1 MANICTNRKF
11 SFEYIPVEK
20 YEAGIKLTGTEIKSI
35 REGKVNINDTYVVLR
50 NNRPYVINMF
60 IAKYSHGNI
69 FNHEETRDRELLLHK
84 SEEIKLATKVKLQGL
99 SIVPVRLYFV
109 GSLVKIEIALCKGKK
124 LADKRQSLKEAEE
137 KRNIAK
143 AIKEANRY

>member
-1 MANICTNRKF
+1 MANICTNKKVG
-11 SFEYIPVEK
+11 FEYFILDK

-35 REGKVNINDTYVVLR
+35 REGKVNVNDTYVILR

-99 SIVPVRLYFV
+99 SIVPTRLYFV

-124 LADKRQSLKEAEE
+124 LADKRQSLKEAEG

-143 AIKEANRY
+143 ALKEANRY

>member
-1 MANICTNRKF
+1 MANICTNKKVG
-11 SFEYIPVEK
+11 FEYFILDK

-35 REGKVNINDTYVVLR
+35 REGKVNINDTYVILR

-99 SIVPVRLYFV
+99 SIVPTRLYFV
-109 GSLVKIEIALCKGKK
+109 GSLVKIEIALCKWKK
-124 LADKRQSLKEAEE
+124 LADKRQSLKEAEG

>member
-1 MANICTNRKF
+1 MANICTNKKVG
-11 SFEYIPVEK
+11 FEYFILDK

-35 REGKVNINDTYVVLR
+35 REGKVNINDTYVILR

-99 SIVPVRLYFV
+99 SIVPTRLYFV

-124 LADKRQSLKEAEE
+124 IADKRQSLKEAEG

-143 AIKEANRY
+143 ALKEANRY

>member
-1 MANICTNRKF
+1 MANICTNKKVG
-11 SFEYIPVEK
+11 FEYFILDK

-35 REGKVNINDTYVVLR
+35 REGKVNINDTYVILR

-84 SEEIKLATKVKLQGL
+84 SEEIKLATKIKLQGL
-99 SIVPVRLYFV
+99 SIVPTRLYFV

-124 LADKRQSLKEAEE
+124 LADKRQSLKEAEG

-143 AIKEANRY
+143 ALKEANRY

>member
-1 MANICTNRKF
+1 MANICTNKKVG
-11 SFEYIPVEK
+11 FEYFILDK

-35 REGKVNINDTYVVLR
+35 RDGKVNINDTYVILR

-99 SIVPVRLYFV
+99 SIVPTRLYFV

-124 LADKRQSLKEAEE
+124 LADKRQSLKEAEG

>member
-1 MANICTNRKF
+1 MANICTNKKVG
-11 SFEYIPVEK
+11 FEYFILDK

-35 REGKVNINDTYVVLR
+35 REGKVNINDTYVILR

-99 SIVPVRLYFV
+99 SIVPTRLYFV

-124 LADKRQSLKEAEE
+124 LADKRQSLKEAEG